1 MGNFC
6 WTKTNYLFETMS
18 WDAYTAALVADANV
32 GTAAL
37 CGFPDGGLWAASGL
51 TLQGTEGA
59 TLAARFSTPR
69 SGQKLIC
76 GGVKYMATNCT
87 EDFLTGKSG
96 ATGIAVTKSSKALI
110 ICVADAGMNMGSTLN
125 AASSMAADLVGKGF

>member
-1 MGNFC
+1 
-6 WTKTNYLFETMS
+6 MS

-69 SGQKLIC
+69 SGAKLIC

-96 ATGIAVTKSSKALI
+96 QTGICITKSGKAI
-110 ICVADAGMNMGSTLN
+110 IIVTTSDGMNAGSALN
-125 AASSMAADLVGKGF
+125 AASNMAADLVGKGF